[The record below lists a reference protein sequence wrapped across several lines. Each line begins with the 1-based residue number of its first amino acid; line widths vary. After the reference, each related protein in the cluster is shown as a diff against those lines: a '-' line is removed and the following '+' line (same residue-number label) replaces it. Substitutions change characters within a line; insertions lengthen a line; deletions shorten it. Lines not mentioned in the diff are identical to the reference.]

1 MFHILI
7 APFQLFL
14 FPHSAL
20 FQLVLNVIS
29 SGCLLQHLQFCLPAA
44 PICFPELRRSLHPL
58 CSLALRRPSP
68 AATLSGQRSV
78 SHIASSSSCSSA
90 PLPSST
96 TNTAETV
103 MQKGLF
109 VSESPS
115 AEGLM
120 VAGLADYQNKRD
132 VINCRAVSAK
142 LWKEA
147 AGFQQGL
154 CRRSLHF
161 VPIQVSVR
169 L

>member
-14 FPHSAL
+14 FPHSDL
-20 FQLVLNVIS
+20 FQLVLNAIS
-29 SGCLLQHLQFCLPAA
+29 ACCLLQHLQFCLPAA
-44 PICFPELRRSLHPL
+44 PNCFPELRRSLHPL
-58 CSLALRRPSP
+58 CSLALRRPSLV
-68 AATLSGQRSV
+68 AALSGQRSV
-78 SHIASSSSCSSA
+78 SHTASSSPRSSA

-103 MQKGLF
+103 MQTSLF

-120 VAGLADYQNKRD
+120 VAHLADYQNK
-132 VINCRAVSAK
+132 RAVSAK
-142 LWKEA
+142 LWKGA

-154 CRRSLHF
+154 CGRSLHF
-161 VPIQVSVR
+161 VPVQVNVR